1 MNYLLD
7 TCVLSELVKPQP
19 EPKVVQWVGDR
30 DEYRLFLSV
39 VTIGELHKGVAK
51 LPHGPRR
58 TGLETWVAGDLSARF
73 DKRILPVD
81 IRVAATWGVMLGEA
95 EAKGNPLPVV
105 DALISATAA
114 VHGCVVVTRNVADFE
129 RTGVE
134 VEDPWC

>member
-1 MNYLLD
+1 MNFLLD

-58 TGLETWVAGDLSARF
+58 TGLESWVARDLTARF

-81 IRVAATWGVMLGEA
+81 IRVAAAWGVMLGEA
-95 EAKGNPLPVV
+95 EAKGSPLPVV
-105 DALISATAA
+105 DALISATAS

-129 RTGVE
+129 RTGIE